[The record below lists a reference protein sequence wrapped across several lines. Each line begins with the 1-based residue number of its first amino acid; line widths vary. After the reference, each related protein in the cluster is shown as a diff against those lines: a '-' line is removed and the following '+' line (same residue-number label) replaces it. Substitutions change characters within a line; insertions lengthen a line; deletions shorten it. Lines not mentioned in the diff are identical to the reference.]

1 MKKKI
6 IITIIITIVFSLVL
20 ATTSFLTIFNVE
32 NMRKVK
38 SNLKNYAEYIVR
50 NNYEDINEVKGI
62 KLDNTTIRCTYINSD
77 GQVIYDTLGEVDEN
91 HLNRIEVKEALKYG
105 EAYAVRNSTTDN
117 EKLVYYA
124 KKLDNGNI
132 LRLSVSF
139 KSISYF
145 NFYKLGY
152 SLIIGILIFVFT
164 FIISMKLVRTIM
176 KPVNELEE
184 VTSRIAR
191 GDLHIRAKAKTND
204 ELGTLGKTF
213 NNMADQLQSKM
224 NEVMDKQNR
233 LESIVKS
240 MESGVIAVDLSGN
253 IIIINPYAKRIFG
266 IKDDITGEKIYD
278 YIKDFDINYFLNE
291 EEEIAK
297 EIKILHP
304 VERELKIK
312 KAFILSGREKIGK
325 VIAVQDISDI
335 KRLENMRSQFVANVT
350 HELKTPLTS
359 IKGFAETLKYVEDEK
374 TREKFLD
381 IIDNEAERLSRLISD
396 ILVLSK
402 IESSTTTDDEDFMPY
417 IVIDEVISIV
427 KNMAESKNISLIVE
441 KSEKDIKLHG
451 DKDKFLQLVLNLVEN
466 GIKYSNEG
474 STVKVRSFIKKGD
487 YILEVE
493 DNGIGIPKEDMP
505 RIFERFYRVDKSRK
519 GGGTGL
525 GLAIVKHIVKIF
537 NGEISIESELNKGS
551 IFTVTIK
558 NI

>member
-105 EAYAVRNSTTDN
+105 EADAVRNSTTDN

-304 VERELKIK
+304 AERELKIK

>member
-1 MKKKI
+1 M
-6 IITIIITIVFSLVL
+6 
-20 ATTSFLTIFNVE
+20 
-32 NMRKVK
+32 
-38 SNLKNYAEYIVR
+38 
-50 NNYEDINEVKGI
+50 
-62 KLDNTTIRCTYINSD
+62 
-77 GQVIYDTLGEVDEN
+77 
-91 HLNRIEVKEALKYG
+91 
-105 EAYAVRNSTTDN
+105 
-117 EKLVYYA
+117 YYA

-152 SLIIGILIFVFT
+152 ALIIGILIFVFT

-304 VERELKIK
+304 AERELKIK